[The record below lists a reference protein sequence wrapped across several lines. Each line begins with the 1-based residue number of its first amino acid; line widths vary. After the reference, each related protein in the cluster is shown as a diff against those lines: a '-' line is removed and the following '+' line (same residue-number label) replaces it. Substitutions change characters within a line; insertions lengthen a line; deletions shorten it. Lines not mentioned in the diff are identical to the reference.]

1 MGADIHIIVADP
13 RFTRREISSI
23 CPPMSAVKADDCE
36 ERVVNFVER
45 QDARVGDSA
54 IHRSDMKRQDLR
66 EGRHQKLLSA
76 SFLGTL
82 LTLPIFDRHRST
94 CVYNCL

>member
-1 MGADIHIIVADP
+1 MGADIHIVVADP

-23 CPPMSAVKADDCE
+23 CPPMPAVKADDCK

-45 QDARVGDSA
+45 QNARVRYSA
-54 IHRSDMKRQDLR
+54 VHRSHMERQNLR
-66 EGRHQKLLSA
+66 KGRHEELLGA
-76 SFLGTL
+76 SLFRAL